1 MQVVIHAGAHMTDE
15 DRLVNCLRLNS
26 DTLAAL
32 GTYVPNPQ
40 SYRRLLRDLLQSGA
54 PTALQGEERASVM
67 AATGTA
73 ADCTRLILSN
83 HGFFGTPKMALGS
96 GRLYP
101 AAEPRVTRFHQIFAQ
116 DALELFVGLRNPA
129 TFLPALLPATN
140 FADMSS
146 FLRGDD
152 PLHLRWSDTIAQL
165 RAAFPD
171 MPITVWCNEDT
182 PLIWSQILREMA
194 GTDPT
199 LPLEGEFALLP
210 EIMTAPGYKR
220 FEAYLEGRPGLTE
233 AQKRRV
239 VAAFLDKFA
248 DEDAVEE
255 ELDLPGWDG
264 ALIETLSAL
273 YDEDMAEIEQIDG
286 VTLITP

>member
-15 DRLVNCLRLNS
+15 DRLISCLRANS
-26 DTLAAL
+26 DTLATL
-32 GTYVPNPQ
+32 GAHVPNPQ
-40 SYRRLLRDLLQSGA
+40 SYRRLLRDLLQSAA
-54 PTALQGEERASVM
+54 PTGLQGEERASVM

-73 ADCTRLILSN
+73 ADCARLILSN

-101 AAEPRVTRFHQIFAQ
+101 AAEQRLARFRQIFAT
-116 DALELFVGLRNPA
+116 DALELCLGLRNPA
-129 TFLPALLPATN
+129 TFLPALLPDTN
-140 FADMSS
+140 FASMSA

-152 PLHLRWSDTIAQL
+152 PLQLRWSETVAQL

-171 MPITVWCNEDT
+171 MPITIWCNEDT
-182 PLIWSQILREMA
+182 PLIWSQVLREMA
-194 GTDPT
+194 GTDPE

-220 FEAYLEGRPGLTE
+220 FEAYLASRPGLTE
-233 AQKRRV
+233 AQKTRV

-255 ELDLPGWDG
+255 ELDLPGWDA
-264 ALIETLSAL
+264 ALIDTLSAL
-273 YDEDMAEIEQIDG
+273 YDEDVAAIEQIEG